1 MKLQIVEKL
10 DLNEFKEP
18 FKQRFFDWSKRQNIF
33 DDIIKTINS
42 NSNYKAIQKD
52 NSIFI
57 LPNSKYLV
65 NITFDFKTFDKCE
78 ITFKNFKNDIVKLDK
93 IILPEGNRFFTDI
106 GKNNINIKFK
116 FDNEV
121 INKLS
126 STIESLLPKVSKEN
140 ILEANPKT
148 FFKNVINKIGSK
160 LGTTLNNSSDKN
172 KIKKDIINNLIKQ
185 ITSNGLP
192 DGLQIKLENIDLDND
207 TFSLNLNR
215 TKGTDFI
222 LGFSFDTNPDNSQQ
236 LIVKSLV
243 DCFDNKITY
252 NSSDRKDLQT
262 ILDVIAKKLEISNGF
277 RLSREDQLNT
287 GSSEEQV
294 NTRQEEEDRANINP
308 ASETISPA
316 VREILGL
323 GESIKRSTKKKL
335 LEADSSEAKT
345 KAETL
350 LKGKIPEG
358 DRKGED
364 ITLTV
369 GDKRAILKYYFK
381 NAVGYDN
388 ITDQALDQ
396 IAKIIEEKY
405 DSKPLDNIL
414 INFILKYL
422 SKNKDKQ
429 IGTKIIYTL
438 TKNDNDLKYLLDFQ
452 KSGDQN
458 AINAILLIPEF
469 WDSFTQTSDIY
480 NYLNNTVSY
489 LINDYKRDGEGLNTT
504 LNLQAND
511 RDKDTLKTNYGLDE
525 SNLKYPTLKNILRTP
540 EGKFRK
546 ADIVNELLSY
556 FTDGSGNNISNK
568 NKTNAQKIA
577 FIDLGKKLKEKTK
590 FTWPEIDDIITK
602 AFDIKPEQLSS
613 KKDEYRAWIK
623 KLPEILYGVTLE
635 NEQITEE

>member
-126 STIESLLPKVSKEN
+126 NTIESLLPKVSKEN

-160 LGTTLNNSSDKN
+160 LGAALNNSSDKN

-222 LGFSFDTNPDNSQQ
+222 LGFSFDTNSDNSQQ

-262 ILDVIAKKLEISNGF
+262 ILDVIAKKLEINNGF

-287 GSSEEQV
+287 GSSEDQV

-323 GESIKRSTKKKL
+323 EESIKRSTKKKL
-335 LEADSSEAKT
+335 FEADSSEAKT

-358 DRKGED
+358 DKKGQD

-405 DSKPLDNIL
+405 DNKPLDNIL

-422 SKNKDKQ
+422 NKNKDKQ

-452 KSGDQN
+452 KSGDEN
-458 AINAILLIPEF
+458 AVNVILLMPAF

-489 LINDYKRDGEGLNTT
+489 LIKDYKLNDKGLNTT
-504 LNLQAND
+504 LNLKADNSN
-511 RDKDTLKTNYGLDE
+511 KDTLKANYGIEE
-525 SNLKYPTLKNILRTP
+525 SNLINPTVANILITP

-556 FTDGSGNNISNK
+556 FKDGSGNNISNK

-590 FTWPEIDDIITK
+590 FTWSEIDDIITK
-602 AFDIKPEQLSS
+602 AFDIKPEQLNS

-635 NEQITEE
+635 NDQITEA

>member
-57 LPNSKYLV
+57 LPNSKYLI
-65 NITFDFKTFDKCE
+65 NITFNFKTFDKCD

-106 GKNNINIKFK
+106 NKNNINVKFK

-126 STIESLLPKVSKEN
+126 STIENLLPKVSKEN

-160 LGTTLNNSSDKN
+160 LGTTLNNISDKN
-172 KIKKDIINNLIKQ
+172 KIKKDIVNNLIQQ
-185 ITSNGLP
+185 IALNGLP
-192 DGLQIKLENIDLDND
+192 DALQIKLDNIDLDND

-215 TKGTDFI
+215 TEGTDFI
-222 LGFSFDTNPDNSQQ
+222 LGFSFEPNPDDSQQ
-236 LIVKSLV
+236 LIVKSLI

-262 ILDVIAKKLEISNGF
+262 ILDVIAKKLEINNGF

-287 GSSEEQV
+287 GSSEDQV

-323 GESIKRSTKKKL
+323 EESIKRSAKKKL
-335 LEADSSEAKT
+335 FEADSSEAKT

-480 NYLNNTVSY
+480 NYLNYTVSY
-489 LINDYKRDGEGLNTT
+489 LIKDYKLNDKGLNTT
-504 LNLQAND
+504 LNLKADNSN
-511 RDKDTLKTNYGLDE
+511 KDTLKTNYGIEE
-525 SNLKYPTLKNILRTP
+525 SNLINPTIANILITP

-556 FTDGSGNNISNK
+556 FKDGSGNNINNK
-568 NKTNAQKIA
+568 NKINAQKIA

-590 FTWPEIDDIITK
+590 FKWPEIDDIIAK

-635 NEQITEE
+635 NDQITEA

>member
-18 FKQRFFDWSKRQNIF
+18 FKQRFFDWAKRQNIF

-65 NITFDFKTFDKCE
+65 NITFDFKTFNKCV
-78 ITFKNFKNDIVKLDK
+78 ITFKNFKNDIDKYEINLD
-93 IILPEGNRFFTDI
+93 GNGFFTNSN
-106 GKNNINIKFK
+106 KNNINTDFK
-116 FDNEV
+116 FNDKV
-121 INKLS
+121 IDELRTK
-126 STIESLLPKVSKEN
+126 IESLLPRVNKEN

-160 LGTTLNNSSDKN
+160 LGTALNNSSDKN
-172 KIKKDIINNLIKQ
+172 KIKKDIVNNLIQQ
-185 ITSNGLP
+185 ITQKLES
-192 DGLQIKLENIDLDND
+192 DGELQIKLEKIDLDND

-215 TKGTDFI
+215 AKGADFI
-222 LGFSFDTNPDNSQQ
+222 LGFSFATNSKDSQQ

-243 DCFDNKITY
+243 DCFGKKIIY
-252 NSSDRKDLQT
+252 SDKQDLQT

-308 ASETISPA
+308 ASETISPS

-323 GESIKRSTKKKL
+323 EESIKRSTKKKL
-335 LEADSSEAKT
+335 FEADSSEAKT

-350 LKGKIPEG
+350 LKGIIPEG
-358 DRKGED
+358 DRKGEE

-396 IAKIIEEKY
+396 IAKIIQEKY
-405 DSKPLDNIL
+405 DTKPLDNIL

-422 SKNKDKQ
+422 DKNKDKQ

-438 TKNDNDLKYLLDFQ
+438 TKNDSDLKYLLDFQ

-458 AINAILLIPEF
+458 AIKDILLTPAF
-469 WDSFTQTSDIY
+469 WDSFVQTSDIY

-489 LINDYKRDGEGLNTT
+489 LLNYYKLNDAGLENTKLDLT
-504 LNLQAND
+504 VD
-511 RDKDTLKTNYGLDE
+511 PSHKDALKTNYGLKE
-525 SNLKYPTLKNILRTP
+525 FEKNPTLEDILITP
-540 EGKFRK
+540 EDKFRK

-556 FTDGSGNNISNK
+556 FTDGSGNNIANR

-577 FIDLGKKLKEKTK
+577 FIDLGRKLKEKTK
-590 FTWPEIDDIITK
+590 FTWSEIDDIIAK
-602 AFDIKPEQLSS
+602 AFDIKPEQLRS

-635 NEQITEE
+635 NGQITGE

>member
-10 DLNEFKEP
+10 DLNEFREP

-65 NITFDFKTFDKCE
+65 NITFDFKTFNKCV
-78 ITFKNFKNDIVKLDK
+78 ITFKNFKNDIVKDE
-93 IILPEGNRFFTDI
+93 INLPDGKGFFTDNN
-106 GKNNINIKFK
+106 KNNINIKFK
-116 FDNEV
+116 FDNQV
-121 INKLS
+121 IVDLGDRIK
-126 STIESLLPKVSKEN
+126 SLLPKVNKEK

-160 LGTTLNNSSDKN
+160 LGTALNNSSDKN
-172 KIKKDIINNLIKQ
+172 KIKKDIVNNLINQ
-185 ITSNGLP
+185 ITSDGGLSNE
-192 DGLQIKLENIDLDND
+192 LQIKLEKIDLDND

-215 TKGTDFI
+215 TKGADFI
-222 LGFSFDTNPDNSQQ
+222 LGFSFEANPDDSQQ

-243 DCFDNKITY
+243 DCFGEKIIY
-252 NSSDRKDLQT
+252 NASDRKDLQT

-287 GSSEEQV
+287 GSSEERV

-308 ASETISPA
+308 ASETISPV

-335 LEADSSEAKT
+335 FEADSSEAKT

-358 DRKGED
+358 DKEGQD

-438 TKNDNDLKYLLDFQ
+438 TKDDNDLKYLLDFQ
-452 KSGDQN
+452 TLGDQY

-480 NYLNNTVSY
+480 NYLNNTASY
-489 LINDYKRDGEGLNTT
+489 LIKNYKLNDKGL
-504 LNLQAND
+504 
-511 RDKDTLKTNYGLDE
+511 KH
-525 SNLKYPTLKNILRTP
+525 
-540 EGKFRK
+540 
-546 ADIVNELLSY
+546 
-556 FTDGSGNNISNK
+556 
-568 NKTNAQKIA
+568 
-577 FIDLGKKLKEKTK
+577 
-590 FTWPEIDDIITK
+590 
-602 AFDIKPEQLSS
+602 
-613 KKDEYRAWIK
+613 
-623 KLPEILYGVTLE
+623 
-635 NEQITEE
+635 